1 MKRGGFLFF
10 SIVSLLTAVAPV
22 GMQAQE
28 KKHENALQERQALP
42 TTIMGTVIDS
52 EANEPLPG
60 ATVRFKGTNV
70 GVVTDKDGRF
80 RMTVPQKGRVIV
92 VSFVGKQ
99 PVEITL
105 KAKTTQYRVLL
116 TDQYA
121 VSNEVVVTGYRS
133 ITKTRMTGASESV
146 TSKEIANKGF
156 SSVGDI
162 LRGTLGGVSTRL
174 TSGKLGESPE
184 IRIRGLNSMNVSGV
198 VTDMNPIWVVDGVL
212 YKGNLNDLIPEDIE
226 SINVLKDAAA
236 TALYGSQAA
245 NGVIVVQ
252 RKSGKAGKARIQI
265 TSSFSLSEAPK
276 SKLKMM
282 NSEQKIAFEREVY
295 EDFPTLAKGGRVME
309 LLRNADMGKITREEA
324 ENEISR
330 LSKINT
336 DWYDVLFRTPFSQNH
351 NLSLSGGTQQTSYYL
366 SLGMRNSRGV
376 APVNNLNNYNA
387 LMRIQHWLT

>member
-174 TSGKLGESPE
+174 TSGKL
-184 IRIRGLNSMNVSGV
+184 
-198 VTDMNPIWVVDGVL
+198 
-212 YKGNLNDLIPEDIE
+212 
-226 SINVLKDAAA
+226 
-236 TALYGSQAA
+236 
-245 NGVIVVQ
+245 
-252 RKSGKAGKARIQI
+252 
-265 TSSFSLSEAPK
+265 
-276 SKLKMM
+276 
-282 NSEQKIAFEREVY
+282 
-295 EDFPTLAKGGRVME
+295 
-309 LLRNADMGKITREEA
+309 
-324 ENEISR
+324 
-330 LSKINT
+330 
-336 DWYDVLFRTPFSQNH
+336 
-351 NLSLSGGTQQTSYYL
+351 
-366 SLGMRNSRGV
+366 
-376 APVNNLNNYNA
+376 
-387 LMRIQHWLT
+387 